1 MKQVTLF
8 SILLLATSLSFAAP
22 AKNETTS
29 TEKKTILGSGSGSSL
44 KGFSFLGLFNMA
56 DSMSFSGAGGSSTAT
71 IDKGFGF
78 GLLFQTKQFSPGK
91 FAQFGAN
98 YEMERGIQNTSVKL
112 TDIVASGE
120 MGFQMTQDFAI
131 TAGLNYN
138 FPSATN
144 LNGASIKGKMGYQFG
159 GSIMAS
165 KDLAIDVRFRNNE
178 YEVSGNG
185 QTATGKL
192 SGLFLNVRYV
202 LN

>member
-1 MKQVTLF
+1 MKLVSLF
-8 SILLLATSLSFAAP
+8 IGLLACASVAFSAP
-22 AKNETTS
+22 EKKETIT
-29 TEKKTILGSGSGSSL
+29 TEKKTILGSGSSSL

-56 DSMSFSGAGGSSTAT
+56 DSISFSGAGGSSSAT
-71 IDKGFGF
+71 VDKGFGF
-78 GLLFQTKQFSPGK
+78 GALYQTKQFSPGK
-91 FAQFGAN
+91 FAQFGAT
-98 YEMERGIQNTSVKL
+98 YEMERGIQNSSVKL

-159 GSIMAS
+159 GSMMAS

-178 YEVSGNG
+178 YEVSANG
-185 QTATGKL
+185 QSATGKL
-192 SGLFLNVRYV
+192 SGLFLNVHYV